1 MKEIEQ
7 NPVHTNTNVADLE
20 RFQIGIHNLLHQ
32 MSLPINDLFTSI
44 EERRIAVNNLPTV
57 VNELPDEVLKR
68 SQYISKM
75 AAATSVGLFG
85 TSLSMS

>member
-57 VNELPDEVLKR
+57 VNELPDEVQKTFPVYFKNGR
-68 SQYISKM
+68 SHISWII
-75 AAATSVGLFG
+75 
-85 TSLSMS
+85 